1 MKNNTPYVSGDT
13 YISNEE
19 ALRIYHMM
27 EYTFDKGEFIK
38 GMNVE
43 LEHQDVTDGSLVK
56 TAMIAAAHLREVP
69 NYYTLLLKYV
79 EPKHEQLV
87 GPDGTINGGPTPAR
101 VNKMKKSQLQKLIQ
115 EVIDEMVKE
124 GKVKGAL
131 KAAGNFAIDAADALA
146 QGAVHGLTH
155 GPSNPAPMS
164 TYDHIKPFRSIANK
178 LTGTKKA
185 KLKEY
190 IREVLDEVMNEG
202 QLGELSPETYRSA
215 SSTRRNQAA
224 VAHSSGAGSLGDTRF
239 KIKPSGLAKALS
251 DKAKKIDAHSDKMAS
266 RKVASKMGL
275 SKAAIRTL
283 TKESRLKKYIQEVLD
298 EVMNEGQL
306 GELSPKKL
314 SQYVKD
320 AADSLDYSA
329 HSAGFDSGERFAKG
343 RGQNLNDKNYK
354 KANKRLKG
362 IATATDKL
370 TKESRLGEEYYD
382 RLSHSGRKAAQQDLE
397 YKSAEHLRKLA
408 AQNKPAEPTKPK
420 TPTPSVKENTMPTL
434 QEILMEGK
442 ENRVLLTK
450 LTVLMEKLQPD
461 FTKAQATKMMELC
474 SETHQM
480 VNLLNTLPY
489 TIHNH
494 MDWKVLKM
502 GLVQKLMEVKV
513 EAEKINSEK
522 LNTTSFI
529 KALDELIVQ

>member
-1 MKNNTPYVSGDT
+1 VPDTGRAVPGNPMKNNTPYVSGDT

-87 GPDGTINGGPTPAR
+87 GPDGTINGGPTPSR
-101 VNKMKKSQLQKLIQ
+101 VNKMKKSQLQELIQ
-115 EVIDEMVKE
+115 EVLDEMQSNVYLSA
-124 GKVKGAL
+124 GRVRDDQADRAD
-131 KAAGNFAIDAADALA
+131 AAGDTKLA
-146 QGAVHGLTH
+146 KNLRKA
-155 GPSNPAPMS
+155 
-164 TYDHIKPFRSIANK
+164 ANK
-178 LTGTKKA
+178 LFTHTDTKRAEEERAAMNLSPASKRKFGVKNEVTPMKKIKKNLAVQRHGKDVVKKA
-185 KLKEY
+185 GTRLPTSYESPGGMGPTWDQQHTTIGRSSAKSGGLDNPNAAANRKKIFGDKLKEY
-190 IREVLDEVMNEG
+190 IREVLDEV
-202 QLGELSPETYRSA
+202 
-215 SSTRRNQAA
+215 
-224 VAHSSGAGSLGDTRF
+224 
-239 KIKPSGLAKALS
+239 I
-251 DKAKKIDAHSDKMAS
+251 
-266 RKVASKMGL
+266 
-275 SKAAIRTL
+275 
-283 TKESRLKKYIQEVLD
+283 
-298 EVMNEGQL
+298 NEGQL

-320 AADSLDYSA
+320 AADSLNYSA

-382 RLSHSGRKAAQQDLE
+382 RLSHSGRKAAQRDLE
-397 YKSAEHLRKLA
+397 YRSAEHLRKLA
-408 AQNKPAEPTKPK
+408 AQKKSAEPTKPK

-442 ENRVLLTK
+442 ESRVLLAK

-461 FTKAQATKMMELC
+461 FTNAQATKMMELC

-480 VNLLNTLPY
+480 VNLLNATPY

-494 MDWKVLKM
+494 MDWKILKM

>member
-1 MKNNTPYVSGDT
+1 VPDTGHAVPGNPMKNNTPYVSGDT

-87 GPDGTINGGPTPAR
+87 GPDGSINGAPTPTR
-101 VNKMKKSQLQKLIQ
+101 VKKMKKSQLQELIQ
-115 EVIDEMVKE
+115 
-124 GKVKGAL
+124 
-131 KAAGNFAIDAADALA
+131 
-146 QGAVHGLTH
+146 
-155 GPSNPAPMS
+155 
-164 TYDHIKPFRSIANK
+164 
-178 LTGTKKA
+178 
-185 KLKEY
+185 
-190 IREVLDEVMNEG
+190 EVLDEVMNKE
-202 QLGELSPETYRSA
+202 QLDELSPETYRSA

-298 EVMNEGQL
+298 EVMEEGKVKNALKATGNFAIDAADAVVQGAVHGLTHSPSNPAPLSTYNYIKPFRSIANKLTGAKKVKLKEYIREVLDEVMNEGQ
-306 GELSPKKL
+306 
-314 SQYVKD
+314 
-320 AADSLDYSA
+320 
-329 HSAGFDSGERFAKG
+329 
-343 RGQNLNDKNYK
+343 
-354 KANKRLKG
+354 
-362 IATATDKL
+362 
-370 TKESRLGEEYYD
+370 LGEEYYD

-397 YKSAEHLRKLA
+397 YRSAEHLRKLA
-408 AQNKPAEPTKPK
+408 AQKKSAEPTKPK

>member
-1 MKNNTPYVSGDT
+1 VPDTGHAASGNPMKNNTPYVSGDT

-56 TAMIAAAHLREVP
+56 TAMIAAAHLREVS

-79 EPKHEQLV
+79 EPKNEQLV
-87 GPDGTINGGPTPAR
+87 GPDGSINGAPTPTR
-101 VNKMKKSQLQKLIQ
+101 VKKMKKSQLQELIQ
-115 EVIDEMVKE
+115 
-124 GKVKGAL
+124 
-131 KAAGNFAIDAADALA
+131 
-146 QGAVHGLTH
+146 
-155 GPSNPAPMS
+155 
-164 TYDHIKPFRSIANK
+164 
-178 LTGTKKA
+178 
-185 KLKEY
+185 
-190 IREVLDEVMNEG
+190 EVLDEVMNEG
-202 QLGELSPETYRSA
+202 QLDELSPETYRSA

-283 TKESRLKKYIQEVLD
+283 TKESRLKKYIREVLD